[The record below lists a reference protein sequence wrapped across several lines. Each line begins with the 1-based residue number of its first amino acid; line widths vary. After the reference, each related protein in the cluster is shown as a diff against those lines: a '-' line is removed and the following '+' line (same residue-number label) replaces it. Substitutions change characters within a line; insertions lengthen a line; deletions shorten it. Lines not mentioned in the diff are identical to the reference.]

1 MISEVCTDVNF
12 QLMQHQGEALRVVL
26 TRHRVNVTDLATKI
40 KMSRT
45 SIYNWFEMMVIPY
58 ENLEKAS
65 DALGLDLFQE
75 IKKELA
81 GKDVKFYKPLDPPQ
95 VGEKERAVYFNEKMQ
110 VSILLDG
117 SEDHL
122 EITITKLRAMN
133 KALET
138 IHSG

>member
-81 GKDVKFYKPLDPPQ
+81 GK
-95 VGEKERAVYFNEKMQ
+95 GEKSPFFSFFLKQN
-110 VSILLDG
+110 I
-117 SEDHL
+117 
-122 EITITKLRAMN
+122 EID
-133 KALET
+133 
-138 IHSG
+138 